1 MSSGLMRWDSFMSS
15 RSAGL
20 TIFLG
25 LPPRVPLT
33 PQPAFA
39 APWALHMSSLRDS
52 TERLNGILKQE
63 YGLGGCFQTKAQARQ
78 AVDQV
83 VWLYNE
89 LRPHLSLSYR
99 TPSEVHRKAA

>member
-78 AVDQV
+78 AVEQA

-89 LRPHLSLSYR
+89 LRPHLSLNYQ
-99 TPSEVHRKAA
+99 TPSEVHEKAA